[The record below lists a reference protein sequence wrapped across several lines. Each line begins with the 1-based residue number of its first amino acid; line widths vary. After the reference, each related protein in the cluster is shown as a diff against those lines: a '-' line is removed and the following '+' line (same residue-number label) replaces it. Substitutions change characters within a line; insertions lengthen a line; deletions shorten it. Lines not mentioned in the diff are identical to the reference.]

1 MNLLPKGLFTLKK
14 NTEEIK
20 EVQKNEPGTKV
31 KMKDWGRERAKAL
44 DGSKPGLC
52 VCVRNIYENH
62 KEDLRRNTEEQDKAK
77 IPYKNKLHE
86 LCAEKEIINTKMES
100 IRKER
105 IPFFKNKIEE
115 FQNEIRNIRKNPE
128 QYLGNKVE
136 KAGFY
141 IGAIILAFLTVYL
154 FIFYSSASYSA
165 FFKEF
170 TLNELGV
177 ANSIFDPQALSKGLK
192 DGFTELVLILTIPF
206 VFIGLGYLIHKFQE
220 GKGWKKI
227 PKIAMLIF
235 VTFIFDCILAYEITE
250 KIYNIKASN
259 SFQEMPE
266 YTLSFAFQSVNF
278 WLIIFAGFVVYIIWG
293 FVFDFF
299 MEAYGKLDKISVLIK
314 SKKEEINETQ
324 KEINKLE
331 TEANELS
338 NNLSNNKKEINKM
351 KTILDHSEIIKP
363 KELEL
368 SLFQFLDGWI
378 EWLNSDN
385 RNHEEHENARQV
397 VEIFIA
403 ENIKSF
409 HLVNNN

>member
-1 MNLLPKGLFTLKK
+1 MNLQPKGLFALKK
-14 NTEEIK
+14 NNEEVN
-20 EVQKNEPGTKV
+20 EVQIIESVTEI
-31 KMKDWGRERAKAL
+31 KMKDWGWERAKAL
-44 DGSKPGLC
+44 DGSNPGLC
-52 VCVRNIYENH
+52 VCIRNIYENH
-62 KEDLRRNTEEQDKAK
+62 KEYLRRNIEEQEKAK
-77 IPYKNKLHE
+77 IPFKNKLHD
-86 LCAEKEIINTKMES
+86 LCAEKEIITSKIES
-100 IRKER
+100 IRKDR
-105 IPFFKNKIEE
+105 IPFLKNKIEE
-115 FQNEIRNIRKNPE
+115 LQNEIRNIIKNPE
-128 QYLGNKVE
+128 QYLGDKVS
-136 KAGFY
+136 KASFY
-141 IGAIILAFLTVYL
+141 IGAIILAFLTIYL

-220 GKGWKKI
+220 GKGWKKV

-259 SFQEMPE
+259 SFQVMPE
-266 YTLSFAFQSVNF
+266 YTLNFAFQSVSF
-278 WLIIFAGFVVYIIWG
+278 WLIIFAGFVVYVIWG

-314 SKKEEINETQ
+314 SKNEEISETQ
-324 KEINKLE
+324 KEITKLE
-331 TEANELS
+331 TEANEFSNKLS
-338 NNLSNNKKEINKM
+338 NIEKEINKI

-363 KELEL
+363 RELES

-378 EWLNSDN
+378 EWLNSD
-385 RNHEEHENARQV
+385 RRSHEEQENARQV

-403 ENIKSF
+403 ENIKSL
-409 HLVNNN
+409 HLENNN